1 MLGFRK
7 HDPDFAEPILSNTRA
22 ARTLG
27 GILIGVGVIGIPFQ
41 LPGAGVVSF
50 VFAGI
55 GIILLSTSNKAMHL
69 CALGS
74 FGVVLFSLGLAVGR
88 LLG

>member
-1 MLGFRK
+1 MPGLRRR
-7 HDPDFAEPILSNTRA
+7 DYSFAEPVLSNTRA

-27 GILIGVGVIGIPFQ
+27 GILIGVGVVGISFQ
-41 LPGAGVVSF
+41 LSGAGAVFF

-55 GIILLSTSNKAMHL
+55 GIILLSTSNEAMHL
-69 CALGS
+69 GALGS
-74 FGVVLFSLGLAVGR
+74 FGIALFSLGLALGR